1 MLKTIALTGADMR
14 TSIDDLVKMAAD
26 FPLVE
31 IGLLYTANPENRNR
45 YPSLEWLGYATQ
57 ELGER
62 CAVHI
67 CGGTARQQLLAFELT
82 KLLGPVGRIQVNG
95 NLSIDEVQRACSA
108 VDYPGRQ
115 QVITQHQASNAH
127 LASMLISDNH
137 ALLVDGF
144 GGRGVSPESWT
155 RPDTGTQV
163 QKQVGFAGGMG
174 PDNLA
179 SEIPKIAL
187 VATGSSWVDMEG
199 KLRPTDWFDMGL
211 ARECASVHSDFVHG
225 IAAAKRVMRSPDR
238 MRM

>member
-1 MLKTIALTGADMR
+1 MLTLITLTGADER
-14 TSIDDLVKMAAD
+14 TSIDDMVKMVAD

-45 YPSLEWLGYATQ
+45 YPSLEWLEYATK

-67 CGGTARQQLLAFELT
+67 CGGPARQQLLAFELT

-95 NLSIDEVQRACSA
+95 NLSIDEVQRTCSA
-108 VDYPGRQ
+108 VDHPDRQ
-115 QVITQHQASNAH
+115 QVITQHQGSNSH
-127 LASMLISDNH
+127 LASMLIADNH
-137 ALLVDGF
+137 ALLVDGS

-155 RPDTGTQV
+155 RADTGTQV

-179 SEIPKIAL
+179 SELPKIAL

-199 KLRPTDWFDMGL
+199 KLRPGDWFDVGV
-211 ARECASVHSDFVHG
+211 ARECAAVHADFVHSMT
-225 IAAAKRVMRSPDR
+225 ATWKPVVSRRRRA
-238 MRM
+238 